1 MGSASTQ
8 VISAGVTLKP
18 TPRAV
23 VLAASVM
30 LRHVTDDPVRAV
42 TLAWRALPS
51 PLRGLVVLAGPYGR
65 AAAPWGAGG
74 RRGALPVLEGS
85 AARRAR
91 VSRTTPRRA
100 RGSPQGWPTVR
111 GGWPT
116 RSRSSTGPAAGAPP
130 VSA

>member
-30 LRHVTDDPVRAV
+30 WRHVTDDPVRAV

-65 AAAPWGAGG
+65 AAALWGAGG
-74 RRGALPVLEGS
+74 RRGALTAPG
-85 AARRAR
+85 
-91 VSRTTPRRA
+91 
-100 RGSPQGWPTVR
+100 
-111 GGWPT
+111 
-116 RSRSSTGPAAGAPP
+116 GAPGRVAA
-130 VSA
+130 VSPAGGPP